1 VLRCWTAF
9 IMYLGAYES
18 RSLDE
23 LALMLGAAGAAAAA
37 AAAAAEC

>member
-1 VLRCWTAF
+1 MSAEVLDGV

-37 AAAAAEC
+37 AAAAEC